1 MISLSQPRKS
11 KERDTTVALINIVF
25 LMLIFFLI
33 AGTIVPPLDRA
44 ITPVDNTRENN
55 AELEGA
61 LGVRKDGS
69 LFANGVQVTLES
81 YLEDM
86 SPSSK
91 ETISPSPLRILPD
104 KDASAVRVIDVIN
117 QIKAAGIAEIRIV
130 TEKSSK

>member
-1 MISLSQPRKS
+1 M
-11 KERDTTVALINIVF
+11 
-25 LMLIFFLI
+25 
-33 AGTIVPPLDRA
+33 
-44 ITPVDNTRENN
+44 
-55 AELEGA
+55 
-61 LGVRKDGS
+61 RKDGS

-91 ETISPSPLRILPD
+91 ETISPAPLRILPD
-104 KDASAVRVIDVIN
+104 KDASAVRVIDIIN